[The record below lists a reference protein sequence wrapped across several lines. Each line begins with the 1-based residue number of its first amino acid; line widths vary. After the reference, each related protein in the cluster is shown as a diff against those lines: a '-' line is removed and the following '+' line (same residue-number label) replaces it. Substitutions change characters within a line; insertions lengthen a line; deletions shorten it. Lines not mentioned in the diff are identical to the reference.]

1 MISIGPPAG
10 CLFGPIK
17 ERIVKRMEILDSLLL
32 GSGILILGCSTHII
46 SVYESLIS
54 SVKKF

>member
-17 ERIVKRMEILDSLLL
+17 ERIVKRMEILDSL
-32 GSGILILGCSTHII
+32 GSGILIIGCSTHII